1 MLLRHIDATS
11 GEILINGINITEY
24 DLESLRSIFAYTPQ
38 KTLLFK
44 GSIKEN
50 LVFDKNI
57 NKNVLDS
64 VMEDAEIKDFI
75 DKNTEGYDFK
85 LEQAAVNLSGGQKQR
100 MSIARALLS
109 GGECLLFD
117 DSFSAVD
124 YITDKKI
131 RKSIAKNYS
140 DKMVILVTQRVGTI
154 RDSDKII
161 VIDEGRVESIGN
173 YDELANNSKV
183 FREFIESQKREV
195 LS

>member
-1 MLLRHIDATS
+1 
-11 GEILINGINITEY
+11 
-24 DLESLRSIFAYTPQ
+24 
-38 KTLLFK
+38 
-44 GSIKEN
+44 
-50 LVFDKNI
+50 
-57 NKNVLDS
+57 
-64 VMEDAEIKDFI
+64 MEDAEIKDFI
-75 DKNTEGYDFK
+75 DKNEEGYDFK
-85 LEQAAVNLSGGQKQR
+85 VEQSAVNLSGGQKQR

-154 RDSDKII
+154 KDSDKII
-161 VIDEGRVESIGN
+161 VIDEGKVESIGT
-173 YDELANNSKV
+173 YDELSKNSKV
-183 FREFIESQKREV
+183 FKEFIESQKREV

>member
-1 MLLRHIDATS
+1 
-11 GEILINGINITEY
+11 
-24 DLESLRSIFAYTPQ
+24 
-38 KTLLFK
+38 
-44 GSIKEN
+44 
-50 LVFDKNI
+50 
-57 NKNVLDS
+57 
-64 VMEDAEIKDFI
+64 MEDAEIKDFI

-183 FREFIESQKREV
+183 FREFIESQKRAV

>member
-1 MLLRHIDATS
+1 
-11 GEILINGINITEY
+11 
-24 DLESLRSIFAYTPQ
+24 
-38 KTLLFK
+38 
-44 GSIKEN
+44 
-50 LVFDKNI
+50 
-57 NKNVLDS
+57 
-64 VMEDAEIKDFI
+64 MEDAEIKDFI
-75 DKNTEGYDFK
+75 DKNAEGYDFK
-85 LEQAAVNLSGGQKQR
+85 LEQSAVNLSGGQKQR

-154 RDSDKII
+154 KDSDKII
-161 VIDEGRVESIGN
+161 VIDEGKVESIGN
-173 YDELANNSKV
+173 YEELSKNSKV
-183 FREFIESQKREV
+183 FKEFIESQKREV

>member
-183 FREFIESQKREV
+183 FREFIESQKRAV

>member
-1 MLLRHIDATS
+1 M
-11 GEILINGINITEY
+11 
-24 DLESLRSIFAYTPQ
+24 
-38 KTLLFK
+38 K
-44 GSIKEN
+44 
-50 LVFDKNI
+50 V
-57 NKNVLDS
+57 
-64 VMEDAEIKDFI
+64 
-75 DKNTEGYDFK
+75 
-85 LEQAAVNLSGGQKQR
+85 EQSAVNLSGGQKQR

-154 RDSDKII
+154 KDSDKII
-161 VIDEGRVESIGN
+161 VIDEGKVESIGT
-173 YDELANNSKV
+173 YDELSKNSKV
-183 FREFIESQKREV
+183 FKEFIESQKREV